1 MAGILIKGR
10 VWTQREG
17 HVQTKA
23 ERRVMHE
30 QAKECQRGPATHQ
43 KQGREGWNRF
53 RRNQPCWGHLDF
65 GLQASRAV
73 KQYVPA
79 VWASQCAVL
88 CLGGPENPYCH
99 SPCVICCYSCHSL
112 SPGAP
117 PPGSP
122 GMIHHGQQLR
132 TRGLAKWCDLSDSPQ
147 LPSTG
152 TGSHSQVGGFWD
164 HAPNPLAV
172 LPLLI
177 LDVASFTPQRGASPR
192 SN

>member
-1 MAGILIKGR
+1 MCRQRQRGGWCTNKPRNVREGQQPIRSRGEKDGTDSEGTSPAEDILI
-10 VWTQREG
+10 
-17 HVQTKA
+17 
-23 ERRVMHE
+23 
-30 QAKECQRGPATHQ
+30 
-43 KQGREGWNRF
+43 
-53 RRNQPCWGHLDF
+53 LDF
-65 GLQASRAV
+65 RPPELWSNMFLLSEPPNVQSFVWVAQKTHTAIPHVSYAATAV
-73 KQYVPA
+73 TPF
-79 VWASQCAVL
+79 L
-88 CLGGPENPYCH
+88 LE
-99 SPCVICCYSCHSL
+99 
-112 SPGAP
+112 P